1 MATKRL
7 RSFWKQSSAWQN
19 GMKLPVVA
27 EGVETRKE
35 WNYLKSME
43 CEMVQGYYFY
53 KPIPQADFCEV
64 LDQEVLQK
72 YAVQERNLFELD
84 DTIFDIFNH
93 SNSKENMLFYD
104 MIGGMGVMEMTDDS
118 LEILQVNR
126 GYYEVFY
133 RTEAHLTEITPV
145 LHKKLSE
152 PTLSP
157 VLASCHKAKDSNQF
171 NRFQLLDA
179 GCQFCMGKFKT
190 TLHRSPGAAFPLH
203 ILR

>member
-1 MATKRL
+1 
-7 RSFWKQSSAWQN
+7 
-19 GMKLPVVA
+19 MKLPVVA

-93 SNSKENMLFYD
+93 SNSKEICFST
-104 MIGGMGVMEMTDDS
+104 I
-118 LEILQVNR
+118 
-126 GYYEVFY
+126 
-133 RTEAHLTEITPV
+133 
-145 LHKKLSE
+145 
-152 PTLSP
+152 
-157 VLASCHKAKDSNQF
+157 
-171 NRFQLLDA
+171 
-179 GCQFCMGKFKT
+179 
-190 TLHRSPGAAFPLH
+190 
-203 ILR
+203 